1 MNQNRLKSPVVWC
14 TFATGLFAILG
25 EWGLYETIGLEK
37 EVLQHTVTFI
47 ISCFVLFGILNN
59 PNDKEN
65 F

>member
-1 MNQNRLKSPVVWC
+1 MNQNRLKSPVVWS
-14 TFATGLFAILG
+14 TFVTGLFAILG
-25 EWGLYETIGLEK
+25 EWGLYGTIGLNE